1 MCYLTEDRI
10 REKALTLFVQKG
22 YIGTSLADIGKEVG
36 IKKQSIY
43 THFKSKDDLFL
54 QVMNRVLDEEVLS
67 LNNYFHEKKHTR
79 LFEKLYGFIT
89 LFRKRFMLES
99 EENVKFLLRMMFIP
113 PNHLQD
119 TVIKKVLSYYNQLE
133 AHVETVFIEN
143 ESDLSVEPMEAKLAF
158 LNLFDGLL
166 VELVYVNVD
175 SFEKRLNAS
184 WDVFCNGIR
193 KDTFK

>member
-1 MCYLTEDRI
+1 MCYLTEDKI
-10 REKALTLFVQKG
+10 RNKALTLFVEKG
-22 YIGTSLADIGKEVG
+22 YNGTSLADIGNEVG

-43 THFKSKDDLFL
+43 THFKNKDDLFL
-54 QVMNRVLDEEVLS
+54 QVMNRVLDEEVDS
-67 LNNYFHEKKHTR
+67 LNNYFKEKQYAP

-89 LFRKRFMLES
+89 LFRNRYMLEG

-113 PNHLQD
+113 PNHMQN
-119 TVIKKVLSYYNQLE
+119 TVIKKVLTYYNLLE
-133 AHVETVFIEN
+133 KHVEAVFLEN
-143 ESDLSVEPMEAKLAF
+143 KKNLDVEPLEAKLAF

-184 WDVFCNGIR
+184 WDVFCKGVQ
-193 KDTFK
+193 KESF

>member
-1 MCYLTEDRI
+1 MCYLTENKI
-10 REKALTLFVQKG
+10 RDKALTLFVEKG
-22 YIGTSLADIGKEVG
+22 YSGTSLSDIGNEVG

-54 QVMNRVLDEEVLS
+54 QVMNRVLDVEVDS
-67 LNNYFHEKKHTR
+67 LNNYFKEKQHAP

-89 LFRKRFMLES
+89 LFRKRYMLES

-113 PNHLQD
+113 PNHIQD
-119 TVIKKVLSYYNQLE
+119 TVIKKVLSYYNLLE
-133 AHVETVFIEN
+133 NHVEAVFLEN
-143 ESDLSVEPMEAKLAF
+143 EKILDVEPLEAKLAF

-184 WDVFCNGIR
+184 WDVFCKGVR
-193 KDTFK
+193 KENI

>member
-1 MCYLTEDRI
+1 MCYLTEDKI
-10 REKALTLFVQKG
+10 RKKALTLFVQKG
-22 YIGTSLADIGKEVG
+22 YVGTSLADIGKEVG

-54 QVMNRVLDEEVLS
+54 QVMNRVLDEEVHF
-67 LNNYFHEKKHTR
+67 LNNYFEEKRHTR
-79 LFEKLYGFIT
+79 LFEKMYGFIT
-89 LFRKRFMLES
+89 LFTKRFMVEG

-113 PNHLQD
+113 PYHLQG

-133 AHVETVFIEN
+133 AHVETVFLDNKSE
-143 ESDLSVEPMEAKLAF
+143 LSVEPMEAKLAF

-166 VELVYVNVD
+166 VELVYVNVE

-193 KDTFK
+193 T